1 MPQLRVHMLQLKILH
16 AATKTLRSQINNKK
30 KKKEKKAD
38 LFLVPDCYTNF
49 LLTPDGL
56 EHALLIP

>member
-1 MPQLRVHMLQLKILH
+1 MLQLKILH
-16 AATKTLRSQINNKK
+16 AATKTLCSQINIKK
-30 KKKEKKAD
+30 KKKKKKKAD

-49 LLTPDGL
+49 LLTPDRL